1 MNDLAATTPRL
12 RCPQC
17 LRALRGCIC
26 ALVHPVHTDVQVL
39 ILQHPMEVHE
49 AKGTAR
55 ALHLCL
61 GPQSRLEVGEKFDSA
76 RLADW
81 LYAPWQPGDAPRQP
95 VLLYPESPEPP
106 TQSPN
111 SPSAVNAPDS
121 PANSTAINPAP
132 TTLRLVVLDGTWRK
146 SLKMLHANPALQTLP
161 RLPLNVTA
169 AGRYRI
175 RKARRADQLSTLEA
189 SALAL
194 GPLQGWEEGA
204 PSLVALERVFEG
216 LLGLHEG
223 LRTVHAE
230 LQNEH

>member
-1 MNDLAATTPRL
+1 MAATSPRP

-26 ALVHPVHTDVQVL
+26 ALVHPVHSDVQVL

-49 AKGTAR
+49 TKGTAR

-61 GPQSRLEVGEKFDSA
+61 GAQSRLEVGEAFDPSQ
-76 RLADW
+76 LAHW
-81 LYAPWQPGDAPRQP
+81 LNEPWHSGDAPRQP

-106 TQSPN
+106 THSPESPN
-111 SPSAVNAPDS
+111 PAKAPDS

-132 TTLRLVVLDGTWRK
+132 TALRLVVLDGTWRK
-146 SLKMLHANPALQTLP
+146 SLKMLHANPALHTLP

-194 GPLQGWEEGA
+194 GQLQGWEEGA
-204 PSLVALERVFEG
+204 SPLVALERVFDG

-223 LRTVHAE
+223 LRVMQIE
-230 LQNEH
+230 PSN